1 MRIFDIERPFQVMLC
16 YGFVPDIAE
25 KEHFCPY
32 YSARYQPSRASVP
45 VDYDSNYLMPRIVRA
60 YLKSLWQRCHSLF
73 TQARCAKPPHSVLTE
88 VSLSSADHRSGK
100 CQFPFS
106 PLFDRYIPDSEDAYD
121 PIGGGCDLLV
131 WIVMAT
137 SCFGSLQM
145 FCLRYCL
152 FSCQGAFEDR
162 ISPLSYIVF
171 NWENRKNII

>member
-1 MRIFDIERPFQVMLC
+1 MFILSHALNLGHIPNP
-16 YGFVPDIAE
+16 YGD
-25 KEHFCPY
+25 
-32 YSARYQPSRASVP
+32 
-45 VDYDSNYLMPRIVRA
+45 
-60 YLKSLWQRCHSLF
+60 RCHNLF
-73 TQARCAKPPHSVLTE
+73 RFGVPARRSCLAE

-162 ISPLSYIVF
+162 ICPYTLYRF
-171 NWENRKNII
+171 